1 MKKILNYGY
10 TFLGG
15 TIFRQICCAALKF
28 HLNVNVHLK
37 IFRHLREVSLLLFG
51 EVNSLMHKLILTKCI
66 GLSTVF
72 YIEQD
77 FNPVLDFSPLPPS
90 LIQK

>member
-1 MKKILNYGY
+1 MKKFLNYGY

-15 TIFRQICCAALKF
+15 TIFRQICCAAF
-28 HLNVNVHLK
+28 LNVNVHLK

-72 YIEQD
+72 YIEKD